1 MGNQEIKKM
10 NFLRKKKN
18 EQKDAEPE
26 QDYGIRF
33 NTNLDKRFLSSGR
46 YRGRLESILNRQSE
60 MPGQLMIDD
69 LR

>member
-1 MGNQEIKKM
+1 M

-33 NTNLDKRFLSSGR
+33 NTNHDKRFLSSGR
-46 YRGRLESILNRQSE
+46 YRGGRPESILNRQSE

>member
-1 MGNQEIKKM
+1 MSNKILKKFNRNLGNQEIKKM

-33 NTNLDKRFLSSGR
+33 KR
-46 YRGRLESILNRQSE
+46 
-60 MPGQLMIDD
+60 
-69 LR
+69 